1 MVLNSLVLGSMPLS
15 WMCLLPVLVQL
26 GWALELPHRADR
38 DDNEA
43 MLEANDV
50 RLRHLSPYW
59 QKSSEKK
66 VAPHIT
72 FFIGRVS
79 HSREEAG
86 FSITQSTPQ
95 SLHSST
101 NSHTLYI
108 ILL

>member
-1 MVLNSLVLGSMPLS
+1 MVLNCLVLGSMP
-15 WMCLLPVLVQL
+15 
-26 GWALELPHRADR
+26 HRTDR

-43 MLEANDV
+43 MLVANDV

-59 QKSSEKK
+59 QKSSEKR
-66 VAPHIT
+66 VASHVT
-72 FFIGRVS
+72 FLIGRVS
-79 HSREEAG
+79 HNQEEAG
-86 FSITQSTPQ
+86 FSTTHSTPQ